1 MPEEQ
6 HKQRLRASI
15 DREVSLNEV
24 KSRAVTGAAS
34 LVLRQLFIRGLGFV
48 GMLVLARL
56 LSPEVFGLFAIA
68 SFLIVLAESLS
79 TLGLNA
85 ALVRR
90 REEVSELDLRTVF
103 TAQLGFVAVAG
114 LGIWVAAP
122 GIVAHYALSDYA
134 LSDDSLAVIRI
145 MALVLVLNLFRT
157 VPDVLL
163 QRRMRFDLIAIA
175 QSLEYVVYFAVAVG
189 LAANGYG
196 IWSLIVATLLR
207 STTGVALMIRFARWL
222 PVPGFDAGV
231 FRSLLG
237 FAVPIQLSTVVALLH
252 NAIVPVVIGSLFGVA
267 AVGVV
272 NLARTILDAALRQPL
287 LMLSRVQLRVS
298 GRVQDDPVRLSRSV
312 ETSLF
317 VSAGLALIPAGLMLV
332 IADRLVLLV
341 LGEAWVDAV
350 PIIRLL
356 SLAFAAYALLLP
368 ATSAL
373 KALGDS
379 WTAFK
384 VNVLLTGTALLGT
397 LVLAEWLAATSFGV
411 AMLLAVPAGA
421 WLALHRA
428 SLEIDFRVVPQV
440 LPVAAAALV
449 TACVAWSILEL
460 LPGLAGLILGSA
472 IGVAAGL
479 VALALLV
486 GRRLAAVARSV
497 FASRPRAFGLRV
509 AGWLDALDSR
519 SLIEAARG
527 LAGR

>member
-1 MPEEQ
+1 MPEEE
-6 HKQRLRASI
+6 HKQRLRASV
-15 DREVSLNEV
+15 DPEVSLNEV

-34 LVLRQLFIRGLGFV
+34 LVLRQIFIRGLGFV
-48 GMLVLARL
+48 GMLILARL

-90 REEVSELDLRTVF
+90 RESASEIDLRTVF

-114 LGIWVAAP
+114 LGIWFAAP
-122 GIVAHYALSDYA
+122 GIVAHYALSDE
-134 LSDDSLAVIRI
+134 SLAVIRT

-207 STTGVALMIRFARWL
+207 SATGVALMLRFAHWL

-237 FAVPIQLSTVVALLH
+237 FAVPIQLSTVVSLLH

-267 AVGVV
+267 AVGIV

-298 GRVQDDPVRLSRSV
+298 GRVQDDPVKLSRSV
-312 ETSLF
+312 ETGLF
-317 VSAGLALIPAGLMLV
+317 VSAGLALIPAGLLLT

-341 LGEAWVDAV
+341 LGDAWVEAV

-384 VNVLLTGTALLGT
+384 VNLLLTGTALLGT

-421 WLALHRA
+421 WLALYRA
-428 SLEIDFRVVPQV
+428 SLAIDFRVVPQV

-449 TACVAWSILEL
+449 TACVTWSILEL
-460 LPGLAGLILGSA
+460 LPGFAGLVLGST
-472 IGVAAGL
+472 IGLVAGL

-486 GRRLAAVARSV
+486 GRRLAVVARSA
-497 FASRPRAFGLRV
+497 FASRPRAFGSRL

-527 LAGR
+527 SAGR

>member
-6 HKQRLRASI
+6 HRQRLRESI
-15 DREVSLNEV
+15 DPEVSLNEV
-24 KSRAVTGAAS
+24 KSRAVTGTAS
-34 LVLRQLFIRGLGFV
+34 LVLRQVFIRGLGFV

-56 LSPEVFGLFAIA
+56 LNPEVFGLFAIA

-90 REEVSELDLRTVF
+90 REGVSELDLRTVF
-103 TAQLGFVAVAG
+103 TAQLGFVVTAG
-114 LGIWVAAP
+114 IGIWLAAP
-122 GIVAHYALSDYA
+122 AIVAHYGLAA
-134 LSDDSLAVIRI
+134 DSLAVIRV

-163 QRRMRFDLIAIA
+163 QRRMRFDLIAVA
-175 QSLEYVVYFAVAVG
+175 QSLEYVVYFAVAIL
-189 LAANGYG
+189 LAAKGYG
-196 IWSLIVATLLR
+196 IWALIVATLLR
-207 STTGVALMIRFARWL
+207 SATGVALMMRFARWL
-222 PVPGFDAGV
+222 PVPGFDFGV
-231 FRSLLG
+231 FRSLLNV
-237 FAVPIQLSTVVALLH
+237 AVPIQLSTVVSLVH
-252 NAIVPVVIGSLFGVA
+252 NAIVPVVIGSLLGVA

-298 GRVQDDPVRLSRSV
+298 GRVQDDPARLASSV
-312 ETSLF
+312 ETALF
-317 VSAGLALIPAGLMLV
+317 ASAGLAFIPAALLLV
-332 IADRLVLLV
+332 VADRLIQLL
-341 LGEAWVDAV
+341 LGDAWLGAV
-350 PIIRLL
+350 PVIRFL

-379 WTAFK
+379 WTALT
-384 VNVLLTGTALLGT
+384 VNLLLTGIALLVT
-397 LVLAEWLAATSFGV
+397 LALAEWLAVMSFGL

-421 WLALHRA
+421 ALALHRA
-428 SLEIDFRVVPQV
+428 SRVIDFRAAPQV

-449 TACVAWSILEL
+449 AASIAWLML
-460 LPGLAGLILGSA
+460 QTLAGLAGLLLGSA
-472 IGVAAGL
+472 LGFAAGL
-479 VALALLV
+479 IALALLV
-486 GRRLAAVARSV
+486 GRKLAAVTRSV
-497 FASRPRAFGLRV
+497 FAASPRAFGLRL

-527 LAGR
+527 STGR

>member
-122 GIVAHYALSDYA
+122 GIVAHYA